1 MRPLTALLIVAACQ
15 CVYSHQHSRTS
26 RQLLQTT
33 LHSLLGQHYHPI
45 QRIFS
50 CSHELGPTKCLSAL
64 SVWRA
69 ERAIKAFAQNPG
81 KQFNLT
87 EDVEQFPWKKF
98 SNVSDEQLY
107 TQLYDDTTKLLQYRS
122 LGFDMI
128 PGYNVKLG
136 SKENGTMR
144 VDIYTSDTAETG
156 RSSTKKLQKMFH
168 KYAPFLLVP
177 GLVVSAIIPFI
188 LPGLKMMTLMVGMMN
203 SMALMGATFTILRNN
218 AFNDKYQHKVIY
230 VNSGYEN
237 EKHFAATNNEEHIHT
252 DHYGMVYDETK
263 NHPQQASNALGVEF
277 DNMES
282 LPPFALNP
290 DWLKAYSDGKIVALM
305 GQDQH
310 IEKKH

>member
-15 CVYSHQHSRTS
+15 CVYAHQHPRTS

-69 ERAIKAFAQNPG
+69 ERAIEAFAQNPA

-87 EDVEQFPWKKF
+87 EDVEQFPWKKY

-107 TQLYDDTTKLLQYRS
+107 TQLYDDTTKLLRYRS
-122 LGFDMI
+122 LAFDTI

-144 VDIYTSDTAETG
+144 VDIYTSKSISNLLVLVQSRVYEHNVIVY
-156 RSSTKKLQKMFH
+156 TKKKTT
-168 KYAPFLLVP
+168 V
-177 GLVVSAIIPFI
+177 
-188 LPGLKMMTLMVGMMN
+188 
-203 SMALMGATFTILRNN
+203 
-218 AFNDKYQHKVIY
+218 AFSKLYTEQN
-230 VNSGYEN
+230 
-237 EKHFAATNNEEHIHT
+237 
-252 DHYGMVYDETK
+252 
-263 NHPQQASNALGVEF
+263 
-277 DNMES
+277 
-282 LPPFALNP
+282 
-290 DWLKAYSDGKIVALM
+290 
-305 GQDQH
+305 
-310 IEKKH
+310 